1 MWKNMK
7 GIGVGARIIIV
18 LPVLLIAACSNE
30 SEIPVTVE
38 NSALVNEA
46 VESNSIIISNA
57 RIIDGSGTEIDNGY
71 MLIRDGVIVEVSN
84 TPLAVNGAN
93 VIDAAGKTLM
103 PGFIDAHRH
112 IIQGA
117 ADAWLAN
124 VAESSMRKFL
134 EAGFTTVF
142 SAGDSE
148 KEILELR
155 RKTASGEITGPTI
168 IAAARAPTAVSRGNG
183 NGDDPARTDISR
195 PPHRPTEAAEAIPAE
210 ATISRVQ
217 QIAEAGFD
225 AVKTVII
232 ATPGGPEINTLG
244 RIAQESSKYDIPT
257 VTHAVTVVDT
267 LAAVEAGGVTTLVHT
282 PHIGQL
288 TPEEAQKIV
297 NSGATMV
304 STLGIFVPFFDGEN
318 APIFRDEDAYP
329 WDTISSAGQGP
340 VNARLLWE
348 AGMVYGYG
356 TDTRYDPSLT
366 LKHELKSLHLV
377 FSEKDIV
384 KIMTVNAATNLGLQ
398 NSIGA
403 LRPGMTADL
412 VLLDGNPMADLYDLL
427 NIELVIKKGMIVVD
441 NRNN

>member
-1 MWKNMK
+1 MIDDCK
-7 GIGVGARIIIV
+7 GISLMARTLLV
-18 LPVLLIAACSNE
+18 LPLLLLSACQNDKE
-30 SEIPVTVE
+30 VTVTTQDGQLL
-38 NSALVNEA
+38 SDSFEA
-46 VESNSIIISNA
+46 GSIIISNA
-57 RIIDGSGTEIDNGY
+57 RMIDGSGTDIDLGY
-71 MLIRDGVIVEVSN
+71 MLITDGVIVEISN
-84 TPLAVNGAN
+84 TPLAEAGAYQ
-93 VIDAAGKTLM
+93 IDATGKTLM

-112 IIQGA
+112 IIQGEPA
-117 ADAWLAN
+117 AWLADE
-124 VAESSMRKFL
+124 AESSMHGFL

-142 SAGDSE
+142 SAGDAE

-155 RKTASGEITGPTI
+155 RRTASDEIAGPTI

-183 NGDDPARTDISR
+183 NGDDPARTDVSR
-195 PPHRPTEAAEAIPAE
+195 PPHRPTEAAEAVPVE

-217 QIAEAGFD
+217 QIADGGFD

-232 ATPGGPEINTLG
+232 ATPGGPEIRTLG
-244 RIAQESSKYDIPT
+244 MIAQESAKYDIPT

-267 LAAVEAGGVTTLVHT
+267 LAAVDAGRVTTLVHT

-297 NSGATMV
+297 SSGATMV

-348 AGMVYGYG
+348 AGMVYGFG
-356 TDTRYDPSLT
+356 TDTRYDPSVT

-384 KIMTVNAATNLGLQ
+384 RIMTVNAASNLGLQ
-398 NSIGA
+398 DSIGA

-412 VLLDGNPMADLYDLL
+412 VLLNGDPLVDLYDLL
-427 NIELVIKKGMIVVD
+427 KIEVVMKKGRIVID
-441 NRNN
+441 NRSN